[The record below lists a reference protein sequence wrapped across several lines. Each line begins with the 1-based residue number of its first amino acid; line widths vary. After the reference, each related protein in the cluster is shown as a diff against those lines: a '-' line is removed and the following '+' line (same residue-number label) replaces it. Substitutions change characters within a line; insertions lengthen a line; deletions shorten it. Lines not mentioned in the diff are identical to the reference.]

1 MKTVKTLASSIVY
14 ACLLASSVSSIALA
28 AECSGTIRV
37 LAQPRDGLTLLE
49 DYKDEFAKLSGGASF
64 EIDYLNEN
72 DRRAKTKADAST
84 IGKYNVYYVDEAN
97 IALFASS
104 GWVVPLTD
112 YYPREYD
119 YADFDPGRQKVATYD
134 GKVWFAPITGGGDLM
149 VYRKDLLEAAGI
161 KPPTTLDELKVAVKA
176 LHQPDKGIY
185 GIALR
190 GQRGSGANVWR
201 WMPYFKGFGGEWF
214 DGNTPKFNSEAA
226 VKATETYL
234 DLFQYSAPG
243 TKTGGWD
250 ESTGAFTSGQVA
262 ILIES
267 TPLVGMAIDPK
278 SSQVA
283 GKVGYLPPP
292 TPLTGGGYGHGLAIG
307 TKANADD
314 ASKACAGLF
323 IAWATSKENE
333 QRRLEANQFSELNRT
348 SIMTSETFAKLY
360 GPDLGQALADTGKVT
375 AVNFWQSPLWPD
387 LGDRWGIILE
397 ELIAGSRTDIK
408 DGLNE
413 LEGFA
418 KDLVARSQ

>member
-1 MKTVKTLASSIVY
+1 MTKAKTL
-14 ACLLASSVSSIALA
+14 VSSIAFACLFSTGLTTLAVA
-28 AECSGTIRV
+28 AECSGTIKV

-49 DYKDEFAKLSGGASF
+49 DYKSEFEKLSGGASF

-84 IGKYNVYYVDEAN
+84 IGKYNVYYIDEAN
-97 IALFASS
+97 VALFASA
-104 GWVVPLTD
+104 GWVAPLTD
-112 YYPREYD
+112 YYPAEYD

-134 GKVWFAPITGGGDLM
+134 GKVWFAPVTGGGDLM

-161 KPPTTLDELKVAVKA
+161 TPPKTLDEYVAAVKK
-176 LHQPDKGIY
+176 LNQPDQGIY
-185 GIALR
+185 GTALR

-201 WMPYFKGFGGEWF
+201 WMPFFKGFGGNWF
-214 DGNTPKFNSEAA
+214 DGKTPVFDGAEA

-234 DLFQYSAPG
+234 ELFKYSAPG
-243 TKTGGWD
+243 SQTGGWD
-250 ESTGAFTSGQVA
+250 EAVGAFTSGQVA
-262 ILIES
+262 MLIES

-278 SSQVA
+278 SSKVA

-292 TPLTGGGYGHGLAIG
+292 APLTGGGYGHGLAIG
-307 TKANADD
+307 MKANKDE

-323 IAWATSKENE
+323 VAWATSKENE
-333 QRRLEANQFSELNRT
+333 ARRLEAGQFSELNRT
-348 SIMTSETFAKLY
+348 SIMTSPKFAELY

-375 AVNFWQSPLWPD
+375 AVNFWQNPQWPD

-397 ELIAGSRTDIK
+397 ELITGTRTDIK
-408 DGLNE
+408 EGLDE
-413 LEGFA
+413 LDGFA